1 MFRLSNQSLTES
13 SRGARPSFLLFFLSF
28 GTILLILVG
37 RSVESVAFLLIV
49 KFVVLILQLHKVAW
63 QEVKV
68 FGVVHVAKVEN
79 NSDKVTLS

>member
-1 MFRLSNQSLTES
+1 V
-13 SRGARPSFLLFFLSF
+13 
-28 GTILLILVG
+28 LVG